1 MSGETIA
8 LVMSG
13 LLVLGLFMG
22 HPLAFVLG
30 GTAVLGAF
38 MKYPATAAT
47 RADLP
52 EAVRKGYVGLK
63 KFGVFAGEEPLFA
76 DPETRAP
83 PRVVLDRAQDR
94 LDELKPLEERWV
106 AVECFREKALVCAR
120 FATRSYRR
128 AHIAALAV
136 VALHARRP
144 LSVLVVPRAA
154 AGAAGLYQ
162 RPTRIFARQ
171 TFALDGRTGREVW
184 HQKVTGDSSIRS
196 LFFGQSL
203 KLEQSWTNQRAKLER
218 LCVSILL

>member
-1 MSGETIA
+1 MDYEEERRQLAA
-8 LVMSG
+8 LPRPTNPVPISA
-13 LLVLGLFMG
+13 L
-22 HPLAFVLG
+22 H
-30 GTAVLGAF
+30 
-38 MKYPATAAT
+38 
-47 RADLP
+47 
-52 EAVRKGYVGLK
+52 EA
-63 KFGVFAGEEPLFA
+63 PLFA